1 MRPGTS
7 LVASPG
13 GELMLVDQVA
23 VEPEPLGPRG
33 SGKLEPNPPRR
44 PTRWGLRLLVFLI
57 LVGGGGGA
65 IYLWASAHE
74 RTRKSEVNLAAVPE
88 HESETSSEPR
98 VEVTQPQHG
107 GMARTTRQPG
117 TIRAFEFAQLYAKVS
132 GYLDRLGV
140 DRGSRV
146 KKDQLLAHI
155 FDPELDAA
163 VVQAQA
169 ALERVEAAVE
179 QAKEHVNVALAF
191 QRAAE
196 ARKKKADAD
205 LESAVATRTYRDLAL
220 KRMTELVRRNAV
232 EQRLVEESEE
242 EYHASVAAED
252 AATAGIKTAEAEVK
266 EAEARVLQARADLVG
281 AQAEVKVKQADL
293 AKAKVYQDYTKITS
307 PYDGVIIQRGE
318 AVHKGAFIQAATQ
331 NLGDQPMLT
340 VAWDD
345 VMRTIILVPDDDVP
359 YCDIGDPV
367 IITLDALRGR
377 AFKGTVSRMAESE
390 DLHDRNMRVEVD
402 LPNPDHILKDGM
414 FGRAEILLEKETTHL
429 TVPSSCVIDKNDQGQ
444 GAVLVVQDG
453 KIHHQRV
460 QVGRD
465 SGIRAE
471 ILSGLDP
478 KAQVVLKPD
487 AAMAE
492 GTPVRVEAVTTPVPG
507 TQPESAPT
515 ALKAAEADHSA
526 PH

>member
-132 GYLDRLGV
+132 GYLDSLGV
-140 DRGSRV
+140 DRGS
-146 KKDQLLAHI
+146 
-155 FDPELDAA
+155 
-163 VVQAQA
+163 
-169 ALERVEAAVE
+169 